1 MSAPVIRTEKLNK
14 VYGGAVPYHALHDID
29 LTIEAGEMVAIM
41 GASGSGKSTLMNIVG
56 LLDRLSSGEYW
67 LKGTPISDY
76 TDNQLAEMRNREVG
90 FVFQNFNL
98 LPRYSAQKN
107 VELPLVYADMAAR
120 EREARA
126 TEALVRV
133 GLGERLRNRPNELS
147 GGQKQRVAIARAMV
161 NRPAM
166 VMADEPTGALDTR
179 TSLEIM
185 ALFQA
190 LNDQGITLL
199 VVTHEPDVAAMC
211 KRVIR
216 LQDGRLVED
225 RAVTQL
231 RSPAP

>member
-1 MSAPVIRTEKLNK
+1 MTGPVIRTEKLNK
-14 VYGGAVPYHALHDID
+14 VFGGAVPYHALHDID
-29 LTIEAGEMVAIM
+29 LTIESGEMVAIM
-41 GASGSGKSTLMNIVG
+41 GASGSGKSTLMNILG
-56 LLDRLSSGEYW
+56 LLDRLSGGEYW
-67 LKGTPISDY
+67 LKGTPVSDY
-76 TDNQLAEMRNREVG
+76 TDNQLAEMRNREIG
-90 FVFQNFNL
+90 FVFQSFNL

-107 VELPLVYADMAAR
+107 VELPLVYADLSAR

-126 TEALVRV
+126 REALVRV
-133 GLGERLRNRPNELS
+133 GLGERLRNRPSELS

-166 VMADEPTGALDTR
+166 VMADEPTGALDTK
-179 TSLEIM
+179 TGFEIM

-199 VVTHEPDVAAMC
+199 VVTHEPEVAAMC

-225 RAVTQL
+225 RPVAQV
-231 RSPAP
+231 RSPGA